1 MCKILRKIIA
11 IICINR
17 IFSLNLQRI
26 SVNLNFDIV
35 MKLKTE
41 HIDRTFWGL
50 FIALI
55 VVAIIALFS
64 ASSTLVYMHHSALG
78 PIGQQMFYIVLGV
91 IAAYGIQ
98 FIPTYWVRFGG
109 YILLGISTL
118 LLYSTMI
125 PGNPLV
131 VTINGAARWVRIA
144 GITFQPSELAKL
156 SLIIVVADQLARIR
170 NEADKTKYFYRTLI
184 IAAVVMLPIMVSNLS
199 TAVLIG
205 LIVFCLWVLA
215 RIPWKYTL
223 SVVGIAVL
231 VLGLGY
237 AIVEFGFVRPGRQMH
252 GPFKRATTWVA
263 RLDRHFVD
271 DGTSKYVLTDEN
283 IQEVYSSVAIARGG
297 TSPIG
302 VLPGNSKERDYL
314 PLAFA
319 DYIFAII
326 VEESGLIGAGF
337 LIFLYLAILFR
348 ACNVSSRYSDMPAM
362 LMTMGLA
369 LMITCQALISMLVA
383 VGLGP
388 VTGQPLPLVSR
399 GGTSVLITSIYFGI
413 MMGVSREQ
421 NELRER
427 VQETID
433 SSLDDA
439 PIVTVE

>member
-1 MCKILRKIIA
+1 M
-11 IICINR
+11 
-17 IFSLNLQRI
+17 
-26 SVNLNFDIV
+26 
-35 MKLKTE
+35 
-41 HIDRTFWGL
+41 
-50 FIALI
+50 
-55 VVAIIALFS
+55 
-64 ASSTLVYMHHSALG
+64 
-78 PIGQQMFYIVLGV
+78 
-91 IAAYGIQ
+91 
-98 FIPTYWVRFGG
+98 
-109 YILLGISTL
+109 
-118 LLYSTMI
+118 
-125 PGNPLV
+125 

-156 SLIIVVADQLARIR
+156 SLIIVIADQLARIR
-170 NEADKTKYFYRTLI
+170 TEADKQKYFYRTLI
-184 IAAVVMLPIMVSNLS
+184 IAAVVMLPIMASNLS

-205 LIVFCLWVLA
+205 LIIFCLWILA

-223 SVVGIAVL
+223 SVLGIAIV

-237 AIVEFGFVRPGRQMH
+237 AIVEFGFVRPGRAMH

-263 RLDRHFVD
+263 RIDRHFEHD
-271 DGTSKYVLTDEN
+271 DSSKYVLTDEN

-326 VEESGLIGAGF
+326 VEESGIIGAFG
-337 LIFLYLAILFR
+337 LIFIYLAILFR
-348 ACNVSSRYSDMPAM
+348 ACNISSRYNDMPAM

-388 VTGQPLPLVSR
+388 VTGQPLPLISR

-413 MMGVSREQ
+413 MMAVSREQ
-421 NELRER
+421 KELQNRVNETKE
-427 VQETID
+427 E
-433 SSLDDA
+433 SLEDA
-439 PIVTVE
+439 PIVTLE

>member
-1 MCKILRKIIA
+1 
-11 IICINR
+11 
-17 IFSLNLQRI
+17 
-26 SVNLNFDIV
+26 
-35 MKLKTE
+35 MKWSFE
-41 HIDRTFWGL
+41 NIDKTFWFL
-50 FIALI
+50 FSALI

-78 PIGQQMFYIVLGV
+78 PIGQQMLFIVLGV
-91 IAAYGIQ
+91 MAAFGIQ
-98 FIPTYWVRFGG
+98 YIPSYWVRFGG
-109 YILLGISTL
+109 YALLVLSTL
-118 LLYSTMI
+118 LVYSTMI

-156 SLIIVVADQLARIR
+156 SLIIVIADQLARIR
-170 NEADKTKYFYRTLI
+170 TEDDKRKYFYRTLI
-184 IAAVVMLPIMVSNLS
+184 IAGVVMLPIMASNLS

-205 LIVFCLWVLA
+205 LIVFCLWILA

-223 SVVGIAVL
+223 SVVGIAIL

-263 RLDRHFVD
+263 RIDRHFSLSPE
-271 DGTSKYVLTDEN
+271 GRAGERFVLTDDN
-283 IQEVYSSVAIARGG
+283 IQEVYSAVAIARGG
-297 TSPIG
+297 TTPFG

-326 VEESGLIGAGF
+326 VEESGVLGAGF

-388 VTGQPLPLVSR
+388 VTGQPLPLISR

-421 NELRER
+421 KQMRER
-427 VQETID
+427 VNEAKEE
-433 SSLDDA
+433 SLEDA
-439 PIVTVE
+439 PIVTLE

>member
-1 MCKILRKIIA
+1 MKK
-11 IICINR
+11 
-17 IFSLNLQRI
+17 
-26 SVNLNFDIV
+26 FD
-35 MKLKTE
+35 LTN
-41 HIDRTFWGL
+41 IDRTFWGL
-50 FIALI
+50 FLTLI

-64 ASSTLVYMHHSALG
+64 ASSTLVYMHHSALC
-78 PIGQQMFYIVLGV
+78 PIGQQMFFIVLGI
-91 IAAYGIQ
+91 IAAFGIQ
-98 FIPTYWVRFGG
+98 YIPSYWVRFGG
-109 YILLGISTL
+109 YILLAISTL
-118 LLYSTMI
+118 LVYSTMI

-156 SLIIVVADQLARIR
+156 SLIIVVADQLARIHS
-170 NEADKTKYFYRTLI
+170 EDDKRKYFFRTLI
-184 IAAVVMLPIMVSNLS
+184 IAAAVMLPIMASNLS
-199 TAVLIG
+199 TAVLVG
-205 LIVFCLWVLA
+205 LIIFCLWILA

-237 AIVEFGFVRPGRQMH
+237 AIVEFAFVRPGRQMH
-252 GPFKRATTWVA
+252 GPFKRATTWVS
-263 RLDRHFVD
+263 RIDRHFEH
-271 DGTSKYVLTDEN
+271 DGASKYVLTDEN
-283 IQEVYSSVAIARGG
+283 IQEVYASVAIARGG
-297 TSPIG
+297 ASPVG

-326 VEESGLIGAGF
+326 VEESGVIGAAF
-337 LIFLYLAILFR
+337 LIFIYLAILFR

-388 VTGQPLPLVSR
+388 VTGQPLPLISR
-399 GGTSVLITSIYFGI
+399 GGTSVLITSVYFGI

-421 NELRER
+421 KALRER
-427 VQETID
+427 VQETIEE
-433 SSLDDA
+433 SQEEA
-439 PIVTVE
+439 PIVNLE

>member
-1 MCKILRKIIA
+1 MK
-11 IICINR
+11 
-17 IFSLNLQRI
+17 
-26 SVNLNFDIV
+26 LNFNN
-35 MKLKTE
+35 
-41 HIDRTFWGL
+41 IDKSFWVL
-50 FIALI
+50 FLILIA
-55 VVAIIALFS
+55 VAIIALFS
-64 ASSTLVYMHHSALG
+64 ASSTLVYSRGSVLG
-78 PIGQQMFYIVLGV
+78 PIGSQMFFIVLG
-91 IAAYGIQ
+91 IAAAYLIQ

-109 YILLGISTL
+109 YALLAISML
-118 LLYSTMI
+118 LVYSTMI

-131 VTINGAARWVRIA
+131 VTINGAARWVRIG

-170 NEADKTKYFYRTLI
+170 SEADKQKYFYRTLI
-184 IAAVVMLPIMVSNLS
+184 ISAAVMLPVMASNLS

-205 LIVFCLWVLA
+205 LIIFCLWILA

-237 AIVEFGFVRPGRQMH
+237 AIVEFGFVRAGRAMH
-252 GPFKRATTWVA
+252 GPFKRATTWVS
-263 RLDRHFVD
+263 RIDRHFAD
-271 DGTSKYVLTDEN
+271 DGTDKYTLTDEN
-283 IQEVYSSVAIARGG
+283 IQEVYASVAIARGG
-297 TSPIG
+297 ASPLG

-326 VEESGLIGAGF
+326 VEESGILGAAF
-337 LIFLYLAILFR
+337 LIFIYLAILFR
-348 ACNVSSRYSDMPAM
+348 ACNVSSRYNDMPAM

-388 VTGQPLPLVSR
+388 VTGQPLPLISR

-421 NELRER
+421 TALREK
-427 VQETID
+427 VNETIEE
-433 SSLDDA
+433 SLEDA
-439 PIVTVE
+439 PIVTLE

>member
-1 MCKILRKIIA
+1 M
-11 IICINR
+11 NR
-17 IFSLNLQRI
+17 
-26 SVNLNFDIV
+26 FD
-35 MKLKTE
+35 LKN
-41 HIDRTFWGL
+41 IDRTFWGL
-50 FIALI
+50 FITLI

-78 PIGQQMFYIVLGV
+78 PIGQQMFFIILG
-91 IAAYGIQ
+91 IAAAFVIQ
-98 FIPTYWVRFGG
+98 FIPTYWIRFCG
-109 YILLGISTL
+109 YGLLAVSAL
-118 LLYSTMI
+118 LVYSTMI

-131 VTINGAARWVRIA
+131 VTINGAARWIRIA

-170 NEADKTKYFYRTLI
+170 TEEDKKKYFYRTLLI
-184 IAAVVMLPIMVSNLS
+184 TAAVILPIMASNLS

-205 LIVFCLWVLA
+205 LIIFCLWILA

-223 SVVGIAVL
+223 SIVGIAVV

-237 AIVEFGFVRPGRQMH
+237 AIVEFGFVRPRREMH
-252 GPFKRATTWVA
+252 GPFKRATTWVS
-263 RLDRHFVD
+263 RIDRHFVENE
-271 DGTSKYVLTDEN
+271 TSKYELTDDN
-283 IQEVYSSVAIARGG
+283 IQEVYSAVAIARGG
-297 TSPIG
+297 TSPLG

-326 VEESGLIGAGF
+326 VEESGVIGAGF

-388 VTGQPLPLVSR
+388 VTGQPLPLISR
-399 GGTSVLITSIYFGI
+399 GGTSVLITSVYFGI

-421 NELRER
+421 LGLRER

-433 SSLDDA
+433 ASHDDA
-439 PIVTVE
+439 PIVTLE

>member
-1 MCKILRKIIA
+1 MK
-11 IICINR
+11 
-17 IFSLNLQRI
+17 
-26 SVNLNFDIV
+26 LNF
-35 MKLKTE
+35 KN
-41 HIDRTFWGL
+41 IDRTFWIL
-50 FIALI
+50 YALLI

-78 PIGQQMFYIVLGV
+78 PIGQQMFFIVLGL
-91 IAAYGIQ
+91 IAAFGIQ
-98 FIPTYWVRFGG
+98 YIPTYWVRFGG
-109 YILLGISTL
+109 YALLILSTL
-118 LLYSTMI
+118 LVYSTMI

-131 VTINGAARWVRIA
+131 VTINGAARWIRIA

-156 SLIIVVADQLARIR
+156 SLIIVIADQLARIR
-170 NEADKTKYFYRTLI
+170 TEEDKKKYFYRTMLI
-184 IAAVVMLPIMVSNLS
+184 AGIVMLPIMASNLS

-205 LIVFCLWVLA
+205 LIVFCLWILA
-215 RIPWKYTL
+215 RIPWKYTM
-223 SVVGIAVL
+223 SVVGIAIVAL
-231 VLGLGY
+231 ALGY
-237 AIVEFGFVRPGRQMH
+237 SIVEFGFVRPGRQMH

-263 RLDRHFVD
+263 RIDRHFEND
-271 DGTSKYVLTDEN
+271 DGSKYILTDDN
-283 IQEVYSSVAIARGG
+283 IQEVYSAVAIARGG
-297 TSPIG
+297 ASPLG

-326 VEESGLIGAGF
+326 VEESGILGAGF
-337 LIFLYLAILFR
+337 LIFLYLAVLFR

-388 VTGQPLPLVSR
+388 VTGQPLPLISR

-421 NELRER
+421 LALRDRVNETR
-427 VQETID
+427 VESEED
-433 SSLDDA
+433 V
-439 PIVTVE
+439 PIVTLE

>member
-1 MCKILRKIIA
+1 MK
-11 IICINR
+11 
-17 IFSLNLQRI
+17 LNLK
-26 SVNLNFDIV
+26 N
-35 MKLKTE
+35 
-41 HIDRTFWGL
+41 IDRTFWGL

-64 ASSTLVYMHHSALG
+64 ASSTLVYQRGSVLG
-78 PIGQQMFYIVLGV
+78 PIGSQILFIILGV
-91 IAAYGIQ
+91 VAAYIIQ
-98 FIPTYWVRFGG
+98 FIPAYWVRFGG
-109 YILLGISTL
+109 YALLAISTL
-118 LLYSTMI
+118 LVYSTII

-170 NEADKTKYFYRTLI
+170 TEDDKRKYFYRTLI
-184 IAAVVMLPIMVSNLS
+184 IAGVVMLPIMASNLS

-205 LIVFCLWVLA
+205 LIIFCLWILA

-223 SVVGIAVL
+223 SVVCSAVVALAL
-231 VLGLGY
+231 VY
-237 AIVEFGFVRPGRQMH
+237 AIVGFGFVRPQREMR
-252 GPFKRATTWVA
+252 GPFKRATTWVS
-263 RLDRHFVD
+263 RIDRHFEHD
-271 DGTSKYVLTDEN
+271 DGSKYILTDDN
-283 IQEVYSSVAIARGG
+283 IQEVYSAVAIARGG
-297 TSPIG
+297 TTPFG

-326 VEESGLIGAGF
+326 VEESGIIGAF
-337 LIFLYLAILFR
+337 ALIFLYMAVLFR

-388 VTGQPLPLVSR
+388 VTGQPLPLISR
-399 GGTSVLITSIYFGI
+399 GGTSVLITSVYFGI

-421 NELRER
+421 LELRER
-427 VQETID
+427 VNETIID
-433 SSLDDA
+433 SQEDA
-439 PIVTVE
+439 PIVTLE

>member
-1 MCKILRKIIA
+1 MR
-11 IICINR
+11 
-17 IFSLNLQRI
+17 FNLK
-26 SVNLNFDIV
+26 N
-35 MKLKTE
+35 
-41 HIDRTFWGL
+41 IDRLFWGL
-50 FIALI
+50 FLILI

-64 ASSTLVYMHHSALG
+64 ASSTLVYQRGSVLG
-78 PIGQQMFYIVLGV
+78 PIGSQMAFIVLGV
-91 IAAYGIQ
+91 LAAFVIQ
-98 FIPTYWVRFGG
+98 YIPSYWVRFGG
-109 YILLGISTL
+109 YALLAISTL
-118 LLYSTMI
+118 LVYSTMI

-170 NEADKTKYFYRTLI
+170 TEDDKRKYFYRTLI
-184 IAAVVMLPIMVSNLS
+184 ISGFVMLPVMASNLS
-199 TAVLIG
+199 TAILIG
-205 LIVFCLWVLA
+205 LIVFCLWILA
-215 RIPWKYTL
+215 RVPWKYIL
-223 SVVGIAVL
+223 SVVGIAIAAL
-231 VLGLGY
+231 VFGY
-237 AIVEFGFVRPGRQMH
+237 LLVEFAFVRPGRPMH

-263 RLDRHFVD
+263 RIDRHFVED
-271 DGTSKYVLTDEN
+271 NGSKYVLTDDN
-283 IQEVYSSVAIARGG
+283 IQEVYASVAIARGG
-297 TSPIG
+297 ISPVG

-326 VEESGLIGAGF
+326 VEESGVLGAGF

-388 VTGQPLPLVSR
+388 VTGQPLPMISR

-421 NELRER
+421 TELRQR
-427 VQETID
+427 VNETIEQ
-433 SSLDDA
+433 SLDDV
-439 PIVTVE
+439 PIVTLE

>member
-1 MCKILRKIIA
+1 MKKI
-11 IICINR
+11 
-17 IFSLNLQRI
+17 
-26 SVNLNFDIV
+26 NLNN
-35 MKLKTE
+35 
-41 HIDRTFWGL
+41 IDRTFWAL
-50 FIALI
+50 FLTLIA
-55 VVAIIALFS
+55 VAIIALFS

-78 PIGQQMFYIVLGV
+78 PIGQQMFFIVLG
-91 IAAYGIQ
+91 IAAAFGIQ
-98 FIPTYWVRFGG
+98 FLPTYWVRLGG
-109 YILLGISTL
+109 YALLVVSTL
-118 LLYSTMI
+118 LVFSTMI

-131 VTINGAARWVRIA
+131 VTINGAARWIRIA

-156 SLIIVVADQLARIR
+156 SLIIVIADQLARIR
-170 NEADKTKYFYRTLI
+170 TEADKQKYFYRTLI
-184 IAAVVMLPIMVSNLS
+184 IAAAVMLPIMASNLS

-205 LIVFCLWVLA
+205 LIIFCLWILA

-223 SVVGIAVL
+223 SVLGIAIVVL
-231 VLGLGY
+231 CLGY
-237 AIVEFGFVRPGRQMH
+237 AIVEFGFVRPGRAMH

-263 RLDRHFVD
+263 RIDRHFEHD
-271 DGTSKYVLTDEN
+271 SASKYVLTDEN

-297 TSPIG
+297 KSPLG

-326 VEESGLIGAGF
+326 VEESGIAGALF

-348 ACNVSSRYSDMPAM
+348 ACNISSRYNDMPAM

-388 VTGQPLPLVSR
+388 VTGQPLPLISR

-413 MMGVSREQ
+413 MMAVSREQ
-421 NELRER
+421 KELQNRVNETKE
-427 VQETID
+427 E
-433 SSLDDA
+433 SLEDA
-439 PIVTVE
+439 PIVKLE

>member
-1 MCKILRKIIA
+1 MK
-11 IICINR
+11 
-17 IFSLNLQRI
+17 
-26 SVNLNFDIV
+26 LNF
-35 MKLKTE
+35 K

-64 ASSTLVYMHHSALG
+64 ASSTLVYSNHSALG
-78 PIGQQMFYIVLGV
+78 PIGQQMFFIVLGIV
-91 IAAYGIQ
+91 AAFVIQ
-98 FIPTYWVRFGG
+98 FIPTYWVRFFG
-109 YILLGISTL
+109 YGLLGISAL
-118 LLYSTMI
+118 LVYSTMI

-156 SLIIVVADQLARIR
+156 SLIIVIADQLARIKT
-170 NEADKTKYFYRTLI
+170 EEDKKKYFYRTLI
-184 IAAVVMLPIMVSNLS
+184 ISAAVMLPIMASNLS

-205 LIVFCLWVLA
+205 LIIFCLWILA

-223 SVVGIAVL
+223 SIVGIAVVVL
-231 VLGLGY
+231 VLGY

-263 RLDRHFVD
+263 RIDRHFVD
-271 DGTSKYVLTDEN
+271 DGGSKYELNDEN
-283 IQEVYSSVAIARGG
+283 IQEVYSAVAIARGG
-297 TSPIG
+297 TSPFG

-326 VEESGLIGAGF
+326 VEESGVIGAGF

-348 ACNVSSRYSDMPAM
+348 ACNVSSRFSDMPAM

-388 VTGQPLPLVSR
+388 VTGQPLPLISR

-421 NELRER
+421 LELRDR
-427 VQETID
+427 VNETIAT
-433 SSLDDA
+433 SAEDA
-439 PIVTVE
+439 PIVTLE

>member
-1 MCKILRKIIA
+1 MKKIDF
-11 IICINR
+11 N
-17 IFSLNLQRI
+17 N
-26 SVNLNFDIV
+26 
-35 MKLKTE
+35 
-41 HIDRTFWGL
+41 IDRTFWAL
-50 FIALI
+50 FLALI

-78 PIGQQMFYIVLGV
+78 PIGQQMFFIILG
-91 IAAYGIQ
+91 IAAAFGIQ
-98 FIPTYWVRFGG
+98 FLPTYWVRIGG
-109 YILLGISTL
+109 LVF
-118 LLYSTMI
+118 STMI

-156 SLIIVVADQLARIR
+156 SLIIVIADQLARIR
-170 NEADKTKYFYRTLI
+170 TEADKQKYFYRTLI
-184 IAAVVMLPIMVSNLS
+184 IAAVVMLPIMASNLS

-205 LIVFCLWVLA
+205 LIIFCLWILA

-223 SVVGIAVL
+223 SVLGIAIV

-237 AIVEFGFVRPGRQMH
+237 AIVEFGFVRPGRAMH

-263 RLDRHFVD
+263 RIDRHFEHD
-271 DGTSKYVLTDEN
+271 DASKYVLTDEN

-326 VEESGLIGAGF
+326 VEESGIIGAFG
-337 LIFLYLAILFR
+337 LIFIYLAILFR
-348 ACNVSSRYSDMPAM
+348 ACNISSRYNDMPAM

-388 VTGQPLPLVSR
+388 VTGQPLPLISR

-413 MMGVSREQ
+413 MMAVSREQ
-421 NELRER
+421 KELQNRVNETKE
-427 VQETID
+427 E
-433 SSLDDA
+433 SLEDA
-439 PIVTVE
+439 PIVTLE

>member
-1 MCKILRKIIA
+1 MK
-11 IICINR
+11 
-17 IFSLNLQRI
+17 LNLK
-26 SVNLNFDIV
+26 N
-35 MKLKTE
+35 
-41 HIDRTFWGL
+41 IDRTFWGL

-64 ASSTLVYMHHSALG
+64 ASSTLVYQRGSVLG
-78 PIGQQMFYIVLGV
+78 PIGSQILFIILGV
-91 IAAYGIQ
+91 VAAYIIQ

-109 YILLGISTL
+109 YALLAISTL
-118 LLYSTMI
+118 LVYSTII

-170 NEADKTKYFYRTLI
+170 AEDDKRKYFYRTLI
-184 IAAVVMLPIMVSNLS
+184 IAGVVMLPIMASNLS

-205 LIVFCLWVLA
+205 LIIFCLWILA

-223 SVVGIAVL
+223 SVVGIAVVAL
-231 VLGLGY
+231 ALGY
-237 AIVEFGFVRPGRQMH
+237 AIVEFGFVRPQREMR
-252 GPFKRATTWVA
+252 GPFKRATTWVS
-263 RLDRHFVD
+263 RIDRHFEHD
-271 DGTSKYVLTDEN
+271 DGSKYILTDDN
-283 IQEVYSSVAIARGG
+283 IQEVYSAVAIARGG
-297 TSPIG
+297 TTPFG

-326 VEESGLIGAGF
+326 VEESGIIGAF
-337 LIFLYLAILFR
+337 ALIFLYMAVLFR

-388 VTGQPLPLVSR
+388 VTGQPLPLISR
-399 GGTSVLITSIYFGI
+399 GGTSVLITSVYFGI

-421 NELRER
+421 LELRER
-427 VQETID
+427 VNETIID
-433 SSLDDA
+433 SQEDA
-439 PIVTVE
+439 PIVTLE

>member
-1 MCKILRKIIA
+1 MKKIDLT
-11 IICINR
+11 N
-17 IFSLNLQRI
+17 
-26 SVNLNFDIV
+26 
-35 MKLKTE
+35 
-41 HIDRTFWGL
+41 IDKTFWGL
-50 FIALI
+50 FILLI

-78 PIGQQMFYIVLGV
+78 PIGQQMFFIVLGI
-91 IAAYGIQ
+91 IAAFGIQ
-98 FIPTYWVRFGG
+98 YIPSYWVRFGG
-109 YILLGISTL
+109 YILLVISTL
-118 LLYSTMI
+118 LVYSTMI

-156 SLIIVVADQLARIR
+156 SLIIVVADQLARIHS
-170 NEADKTKYFYRTLI
+170 EEDKKKYFYRTLI
-184 IAAVVMLPIMVSNLS
+184 ISAAVMLPIMASNLS

-205 LIVFCLWVLA
+205 IIIFCLWILA
-215 RIPWKYTL
+215 RIPWKYTM

-237 AIVEFGFVRPGRQMH
+237 TIVEFGFVRPGRQMH

-263 RLDRHFVD
+263 RIDRHFVD
-271 DGTSKYVLTDEN
+271 EGADKYTLTDEN
-283 IQEVYSSVAIARGG
+283 IQEVYASVAIARGG
-297 TSPIG
+297 KSPIG

-326 VEESGLIGAGF
+326 VEESGFLGAAV
-337 LIFLYLAILFR
+337 LIFLYLAVLFR

-388 VTGQPLPLVSR
+388 VTGQPLPLISR

-421 NELRER
+421 LTLREQ
-427 VQETID
+427 VQETTIE
-433 SSLDDA
+433 SQEEA
-439 PIVTVE
+439 PIVNLE